1 MMRIRGFYFLLLLSF
16 LGNRAHAQTYNK
28 NLLIVAQD
36 GSGDFTTVQAAF
48 NAIPLNNTKAILI
61 RIKKGIYKE
70 KLTLDS
76 TKNHVTIMGEEAE
89 STVLTY
95 DDFSGKVTPNGV
107 KLGTTT
113 STSTRIVANDFTAI
127 NITFANSAGPVG
139 QAVAMLVDGDKA
151 RFINCRFLGF
161 QDTLYPKREGTR
173 QYYKN
178 CYIEGTVDFIFGWA
192 IAYFQNCTISSKL
205 SGGYFTAASTPQGQ
219 AFGYVFNQCTLEGES
234 PEASV
239 YLGRP
244 WRDYAQ
250 TVFLNCNLSKV
261 VKPEGWHNWDK
272 SNAEKTAFYAEFQSK
287 GAGANPEKRVAWSKQ
302 LTENEAKKYT
312 ITNVLG
318 GKDNWNPESPLLT
331 FGLTGVKD
339 SSFNTKRAFSQ
350 IQKQFPQASLVE
362 FPLPASV
369 AEERGIA
376 YCNTGKREL
385 HLDVFY
391 PKAKS
396 KKELPAVLII
406 HGGGWRSGDR
416 SQHIPLAQKLAE
428 RGFVAVTVEY
438 RLSTEALYPAAV
450 HDVKAAVRWLRAYAK
465 KYNIN
470 PDKIAALG
478 YSAGG
483 QLAALLGTTNGLSDF
498 EGDLGNAQFSSKI
511 NAIVDLDGTLAFIHP
526 ESGEGDDSK
535 SISAA
540 TYWFGY
546 TKTQHPN
553 LWHEAGALNHINK
566 NTPPILFVN
575 SSVARMHAGRDDMRT
590 KLDSLHIYSE
600 VHTFPEAPHTF
611 VLFNPWFE
619 PVLNHITIFLNKVF
633 KTKAK

>member
-1 MMRIRGFYFLLLLSF
+1 MRSYLFLSLILVNNLF
-16 LGNRAHAQTYNK
+16 AQSTHK
-28 NLLIVAQD
+28 NLITVAQD

-48 NAIPLNNTKAILI
+48 NAVPLNNTKAVLI

-76 TKNHVTIMGEEAE
+76 TKNHVTLMGEDAQH
-89 STVLTY
+89 TVLTY
-95 DDFSGKVTPNGV
+95 DDYSGKINAEGI

-127 NITFANSAGPVG
+127 DITFANASGPVG
-139 QAVAMLVDGDKA
+139 QAVAMLVDGDRA

-161 QDTLYPKREGTR
+161 QDTLYPKREGAR

-192 IAYFQNCTISSKL
+192 IAYFQHCRIYSKL
-205 SGGYFTAASTPQGQ
+205 KGGYITAASTPSGQ
-219 AFGYVFNQCTLEGES
+219 AFGYVFNQCDLDGES

-272 SNAEKTAFYAEFQSK
+272 PNAEKTAFYAEYQSK

-302 LTENEAKKYT
+302 LSENDAKKYT
-312 ITNVLG
+312 VAQVLG
-318 GKDNWNPESPLLT
+318 GKDHWNPEAPLLT
-331 FGLTGVKD
+331 FGLTGVRD
-339 SSFNTKRAFSQ
+339 TSFNTKRAFAQ
-350 IQKQFPQASLVE
+350 IQKQFPNSAVVE
-362 FPLPASV
+362 AKKLASV
-369 AEERGIA
+369 NEVYDIA
-376 YCNTGKREL
+376 YANTGTRDLE
-385 HLDVFY
+385 LDVFY
-391 PKAKS
+391 PKAKTT
-396 KKELPAVLII
+396 KPRPTVLII

-450 HDVKAAVRWLRAYAK
+450 YDLKAAVRWLRANAK
-465 KYNIN
+465 KYTIDV
-470 PDKIAALG
+470 DKIAALG
-478 YSAGG
+478 FSAGG
-483 QLAALLGTTNGLSDF
+483 QLAALLGSTNGLPKF
-498 EGDLGNAQFSSKI
+498 EGELGNAAFSSKI

-546 TKTQHPN
+546 NKTQNPE
-553 LWHEAGALNHINK
+553 LWNEAGALQHVDK
-566 NTPPILFVN
+566 NTPPILFIN
-575 SSVARMHAGRDDMRT
+575 SSVNRMHAGRDEMRR
-590 KLDSLHIYSE
+590 KMDALGRYSE
-600 VHTFPEAPHTF
+600 VHSFPEAPHTF
-611 VLFNPWFE
+611 VLFTPWFDPMVE
-619 PVLNHITIFLNKVF
+619 HIVSFLRKVL
-633 KTKAK
+633 

>member
-1 MMRIRGFYFLLLLSF
+1 MRNCLFFSLILVNNLF
-16 LGNRAHAQTYNK
+16 AQSTQK
-28 NLLIVAQD
+28 NLITVAQD

-48 NAIPLNNTKAILI
+48 NAVPLNNTKAVLI
-61 RIKKGIYKE
+61 RIKKGLYKE

-76 TKNHVTIMGEEAE
+76 TKNHVTLMGEDTQH
-89 STVLTY
+89 TVLTY
-95 DDFSGKVTPNGV
+95 DDYSGKINADGI

-127 NITFANSAGPVG
+127 DITFANTAGPVG
-139 QAVAMLVDGDKA
+139 QAVAMLVDGDRA

-192 IAYFQNCTISSKL
+192 IAYFQHCRIYSKL
-205 SGGYFTAASTPQGQ
+205 KGGYFTAASTPSGQ
-219 AFGYVFNQCTLEGES
+219 AFGYVFNQCDLDGES

-272 SNAEKTAFYAEFQSK
+272 PNAEKTAFYAEYQSK
-287 GAGANPEKRVAWSKQ
+287 GAGANSERRVAWSKQ
-302 LTENEAKKYT
+302 LSENEAKKYT
-312 ITNVLG
+312 VAQVLG
-318 GKDNWNPESPLLT
+318 GKDHWNPESPLLT
-331 FGLTGVKD
+331 FGLTGVRD
-339 SSFNTKRAFSQ
+339 TSFNTKRAFAQ
-350 IQKQFPQASLVE
+350 IQKQFPRSAVVE
-362 FPLPASV
+362 ARKIASV
-369 AEERGIA
+369 NEIYNIA
-376 YCNTGKREL
+376 YANTGTRDLK
-385 HLDVFY
+385 LDVFY
-391 PKAKS
+391 PKAKTTKS
-396 KKELPAVLII
+396 RPTVLII

-428 RGFVAVTVEY
+428 RGFVAVTAEY

-450 HDVKAAVRWLRAYAK
+450 HDLKAAVRWLRANAH
-465 KYNIN
+465 KYNIDA
-470 PDKIAALG
+470 DKIAALG
-478 YSAGG
+478 FSAGG
-483 QLAALLGTTNGLSDF
+483 QLAALLSTTNGLSKF
-498 EGDLGNAQFSSKI
+498 EGELGNSSFSSKI
-511 NAIVDLDGTLAFIHP
+511 NAIIDLDGTLAFIHP

-546 TKTQHPN
+546 NKTQNPE
-553 LWHEAGALNHINK
+553 LWNEAGALQHIDK
-566 NTPPILFVN
+566 NTPPVLFIN
-575 SSVARMHAGRDDMRT
+575 SSVNRMHAGRDEMRR
-590 KLDSLHIYSE
+590 KMDALGRYSE
-600 VHTFPEAPHTF
+600 VHSFSEAPHTF
-611 VLFNPWFE
+611 VLFTPWFNPMVE
-619 PVLNHITIFLNKVF
+619 HIVSFLGKVL
-633 KTKAK
+633 

>member
-1 MMRIRGFYFLLLLSF
+1 MKKIFLVSLFFTRFLL
-16 LGNRAHAQTYNK
+16 AQTPHK
-28 NLLIVAQD
+28 NLLTVAQD

-48 NAIPLNNTKAILI
+48 NAVPLNNTKAILI
-61 RIKKGIYKE
+61 RIKKGVYKE

-76 TKNHVTIMGEEAE
+76 TKNHVTIMGDDAEA
-89 STVLTY
+89 TVLTY
-95 DDFSGKVTPNGV
+95 DDFSGKITPNGT

-127 NITFANSAGPVG
+127 NLTFANSAGPVG

-173 QYYKN
+173 QYYKD

-192 IAYFQNCTISSKL
+192 VAYFQNCKIRSKL

-219 AFGYVFNQCTLEGES
+219 AFGYVFNQCDLDGES
-234 PEASV
+234 PVASV

-250 TVFLNCNLSKV
+250 TVFLNCQMSKV

-272 SNAEKTAFYAEFQSK
+272 LQAEKTAYYAEYQSK
-287 GAGANPEKRVAWSKQ
+287 GEGANPEKRVVWAKQ

-312 ITNVLG
+312 IENVLG
-318 GKDNWNPESPLLT
+318 GKDHWNPESPLLT

-339 SSFNTKRAFSQ
+339 TSFNTPKAFAQ
-350 IQKQFPQASLVE
+350 IQKQFPKASLVE
-362 FPLPASV
+362 GSLPSSV
-369 AEERGIA
+369 AEERDIA
-376 YCNTGKREL
+376 YCNTGTRDLK
-385 HLDVFY
+385 LDVFY
-391 PKAKS
+391 PKIQPRKS
-396 KKELPAVLII
+396 LPAVLII

-416 SQHIPLAQKLAE
+416 SQHVPFAQKLAE
-428 RGFVAVTVEY
+428 RGFVAITVEY

-450 HDVKAAVRWLRAYAK
+450 HDLKAAIRWVRANAQ
-465 KYNIN
+465 KYHVD
-470 PDKIAALG
+470 PDKIASLG
-478 YSAGG
+478 FSAGG
-483 QLAALLGTTNGLSDF
+483 QLAALLGTTNGKTVF
-498 EGDLGNAQFSSKI
+498 EGNLGNHPFSSKI

-535 SISAA
+535 GTSAA

-546 TKTQHPN
+546 NKTQKPE
-553 LWHEAGALNHINK
+553 LWHEAGALNQVDK
-566 NTPPILFVN
+566 NTPPILFIN
-575 SSVARMHAGRDDMRT
+575 SSVARMHAGRDDMSR
-590 KLDSLHIYSE
+590 KLDALHIYSE

-611 VLFNPWFE
+611 VLFHPWFE
-619 PVLNHITIFLNKVF
+619 PVLDHTTSFLNRVF
-633 KTKAK
+633 KTKRK

>member
-1 MMRIRGFYFLLLLSF
+1 MKNYFLFLASLF
-16 LGNRAHAQTYNK
+16 LGNSLFAQITSK
-28 NLLIVAQD
+28 NLFVVAQD

-48 NAIPLNNTKAILI
+48 NAVPLNNTKAVLI

-76 TKNHVTIMGEEAE
+76 TKNHVTLMGDDAE
-89 STVLTY
+89 HTVLTY
-95 DDFSGKVTPNGV
+95 DDYSGKVTPNGT

-127 NITFANSAGPVG
+127 DITFANSSGPVG
-139 QAVAMLVDGDKA
+139 QAVAMLVDGDRA

-192 IAYFQNCTISSKL
+192 IAYFQNCRIHSKL
-205 SGGYFTAASTPQGQ
+205 TGGYFTAASTPQGQ
-219 AFGYVFNQCTLEGES
+219 PFGYVFDQCTLDGES

-244 WRDYAQ
+244 WREYAQ
-250 TVFLNCNLSKV
+250 TVFLHCTLSKV

-272 SNAEKTAFYAEFQSK
+272 PHAEKTAFYAEYQSK
-287 GAGANPEKRVAWSKQ
+287 GPRANPEKRVTWSKQ
-302 LTENEAKKYT
+302 LTENEAQNYT
-312 ITNVLG
+312 VDRVLG
-318 GKDNWNPESPLLT
+318 GKDRWNPESPLLT
-331 FGLTGVKD
+331 FGLTDVKD
-339 SSFNTKRAFSQ
+339 TSFNTKRAFSQ
-350 IQKQFPQASLVE
+350 IQPQFPQSTLVE
-362 FPLPASV
+362 VKKSPSV
-369 AEERGIA
+369 NEVYNIVYA
-376 YCNTGKREL
+376 NTGTRNL
-385 HLDVFY
+385 QLDIFY
-391 PKAKS
+391 PKAKTT
-396 KKELPAVLII
+396 KPRPAVLII

-428 RGFVAVTVEY
+428 KGFVAVTVEY

-450 HDVKAAVRWLRAYAK
+450 YDVKAAVRWVRTNAK
-465 KYNIN
+465 KYNI
-470 PDKIAALG
+470 DSRKIAALG

-483 QLAALLGTTNGLSDF
+483 QLAALLGTTNELPQF
-498 EGDLGNAQFSSKI
+498 EGNGEKTSFSSKI

-546 TKTQHPN
+546 TKTQKPE
-553 LWHEAGALNHINK
+553 LWHEAGALHHVDK
-566 NTPPILFVN
+566 NTPPILFIN
-575 SSVARMHAGRDDMRT
+575 SSVSRMHAGRDDMR
-590 KLDSLHIYSE
+590 KKMSALGIYSE
-600 VHTFPEAPHTF
+600 VQSFPDAPHTF
-611 VLFNPWFE
+611 VLFNPWFD
-619 PVLNHITIFLNKVF
+619 PMVNHITVFLRKMF
-633 KTKAK
+633 TSQTP

>member
-1 MMRIRGFYFLLLLSF
+1 MKKIFLLSLFFTRFLL
-16 LGNRAHAQTYNK
+16 AQTPYK
-28 NLLIVAQD
+28 NLLTVAQD
-36 GSGDFTTVQAAF
+36 GSGDFMTVQAAF
-48 NAIPLNNTKAILI
+48 NAVPLNNTRAILI
-61 RIKKGIYKE
+61 HIKKGVYKE
-70 KLTLDS
+70 KLSLDS
-76 TKNHVTIMGEEAE
+76 TKNHVTIMGDDAEA
-89 STVLTY
+89 TVLTY
-95 DDFSGKVTPNGV
+95 DDFSGKITPKGT

-127 NITFANSAGPVG
+127 NLTFANSAGPVG

-173 QYYKN
+173 QYYKD

-192 IAYFQNCTISSKL
+192 VAYFQNCKIRSKL

-219 AFGYVFNQCTLEGES
+219 AFGYVFNQCDLDGES
-234 PEASV
+234 PVASV

-250 TVFLNCNLSKV
+250 TVLLNCQMSKV

-272 SNAEKTAFYAEFQSK
+272 LQAEKTAYYAEYQSK
-287 GAGANPEKRVAWSKQ
+287 GEGASPEKRVAWAKQ

-312 ITNVLG
+312 IENVLG
-318 GKDNWNPESPLLT
+318 GKDHWNPESPLLT

-339 SSFNTKRAFSQ
+339 TSFNTKRAFAQ

-362 FPLPASV
+362 SQSSSSV
-369 AEERGIA
+369 AEKRDIS
-376 YCNTGKREL
+376 YCNTGTRDLK
-385 HLDVFY
+385 LDVFY
-391 PKAKS
+391 PKIKPRKS
-396 KKELPAVLII
+396 LPAVLII

-416 SQHIPLAQKLAE
+416 SQHVPLAQKLAE
-428 RGFVAVTVEY
+428 RGFVAITVEY

-450 HDVKAAVRWLRAYAK
+450 HDLKAAVRWVRANAQ
-465 KYNIN
+465 KYHIDAN
-470 PDKIAALG
+470 KIASLG
-478 YSAGG
+478 FSAGG
-483 QLAALLGTTNGLSDF
+483 QLAALLGTTNGKTVF
-498 EGDLGNAQFSSKI
+498 EGNLGNHPFSSKI

-535 SISAA
+535 GISAA

-546 TKTQHPN
+546 NKTQNPE
-553 LWHEAGALNHINK
+553 LWHEAGALNQVDK
-566 NTPPILFVN
+566 NTPPILFIN
-575 SSVARMHAGRDDMRT
+575 SSVARMHAGRDDMRR
-590 KLDSLHIYSE
+590 KLDALHIYSE

-611 VLFNPWFE
+611 VLFHPWFE
-619 PVLNHITIFLNKVF
+619 PILAHTTSFLNQVF
-633 KTKAK
+633 QTKRK

>member
-1 MMRIRGFYFLLLLSF
+1 MRNCLFLSLFLVNFSF
-16 LGNRAHAQTYNK
+16 AQTAHK
-28 NLLIVAQD
+28 NLLTVAQD
-36 GSGDFTTVQAAF
+36 GSGDFTTVQTAF
-48 NAIPLNNTKAILI
+48 NTIPLNNTKHVLI

-76 TKNHVTIMGEEAE
+76 TKNHVTIMGEDAE
-89 STVLTY
+89 NTVLTY
-95 DDFSGKVTPNGV
+95 DDFSGKITPNGV

-113 STSTRIVANDFTAI
+113 STSTRIVAHDFTAI

-139 QAVAMLVDGDKA
+139 QAVAMLVDGDRT

-192 IAYFQNCTISSKL
+192 TAYFQNCKIYSKL
-205 SGGYFTAASTPQGQ
+205 NGGYFTAASTPQGQ
-219 AFGYVFNQCTLEGES
+219 AYGYVFNQCDLDGES

-261 VKPEGWHNWDK
+261 VKSEGWHNWDK
-272 SNAEKTAFYAEFQSK
+272 PNAEKTAFYAEYQSK
-287 GAGANPEKRVAWSKQ
+287 GAGANPERRITWSKQ
-302 LTENEAKKYT
+302 LTEIEAKKYT
-312 ITNVLG
+312 IEQVLG

-339 SSFNTKRAFSQ
+339 TSFNTKRAFSQ
-350 IQKQFPQASLVE
+350 IQKQFPQALFVE
-362 FPLPASV
+362 FSLPTSV
-369 AEERGIA
+369 AEERNIS
-376 YCNTGKREL
+376 YRNTGTRDL
-385 HLDVFY
+385 QLDIFY
-391 PKAKS
+391 PKIKP
-396 KKELPAVLII
+396 KPLLPAVLII

-416 SQHIPLAQKLAE
+416 SQHVPLAQKLAE

-438 RLSTEALYPAAV
+438 QLSTEALYPAAV
-450 HDVKAAVRWLRAYAK
+450 YDLKAAVRWMRANAK
-465 KYNIN
+465 KYHID
-470 PDKIAALG
+470 PDKIVSLG
-478 YSAGG
+478 FSAGG
-483 QLAALLGTTNGLSDF
+483 QLAALLGATNEKIAF
-498 EGDLGNAQFSSKI
+498 EGNLGNTQFSSKI

-546 TKTQHPN
+546 NKTQKPE
-553 LWHEAGALNHINK
+553 LWQEAGALYHADK
-566 NTPPILFVN
+566 NTPPILFIN
-575 SSVARMHAGRDDMRT
+575 SSVARMHAGRDDMCKR
-590 KLDSLHIYSE
+590 LEALHIYSE
-600 VHTFPEAPHTF
+600 VQTFPEAPHAF
-611 VLFNPWFE
+611 VLFHPWFE
-619 PVLNHITIFLNKVF
+619 PILNYTTSFLDKVF
-633 KTKAK
+633 KTKKK

>member
-1 MMRIRGFYFLLLLSF
+1 MRNCLFLSLFLVNFSF
-16 LGNRAHAQTYNK
+16 AQTAHK
-28 NLLIVAQD
+28 NLLTVAQD

-48 NAIPLNNTKAILI
+48 NTIPLNNTKHVLI

-76 TKNHVTIMGEEAE
+76 TKNHVTIMGEDAE
-89 STVLTY
+89 NTVLTY
-95 DDFSGKVTPNGV
+95 DDFSGKITPNGV

-113 STSTRIVANDFTAI
+113 STSTRIVAHDFTAI

-139 QAVAMLVDGDKA
+139 QAVAMLVDGDRT

-192 IAYFQNCTISSKL
+192 TAYFQNCKIYSKL
-205 SGGYFTAASTPQGQ
+205 NGGYFTAASTPQGQ
-219 AFGYVFNQCTLEGES
+219 AYGYVFNQCDLDGES

-261 VKPEGWHNWDK
+261 VKSEGWHNWDK
-272 SNAEKTAFYAEFQSK
+272 PNAEKTAFYAEYQSK
-287 GAGANPEKRVAWSKQ
+287 GAGANPERRIRWSKQ
-302 LTENEAKKYT
+302 LTEIEAKKYT
-312 ITNVLG
+312 IEQVLG

-339 SSFNTKRAFSQ
+339 TSFNTKRAFSQ
-350 IQKQFPQASLVE
+350 IQKQFPQALFVE
-362 FPLPASV
+362 FSLPTSV
-369 AEERGIA
+369 AEERNIS
-376 YCNTGKREL
+376 YRNTGTRDL
-385 HLDVFY
+385 QLDIFY
-391 PKAKS
+391 PKIKP
-396 KKELPAVLII
+396 KPLLPAVLII

-416 SQHIPLAQKLAE
+416 SQHVPLAQKLAE

-438 RLSTEALYPAAV
+438 QLSTEALYPAAV
-450 HDVKAAVRWLRAYAK
+450 YDLKAAVRWMRANAK
-465 KYNIN
+465 KYHID
-470 PDKIAALG
+470 PDKIVSLG
-478 YSAGG
+478 FSAGG
-483 QLAALLGTTNGLSDF
+483 QLAALLGATNEKIAF
-498 EGDLGNAQFSSKI
+498 EGNLGNTQFSSKI

-546 TKTQHPN
+546 NKTQKPE
-553 LWHEAGALNHINK
+553 LWQEAGALYHADK
-566 NTPPILFVN
+566 NTPPILFIN
-575 SSVARMHAGRDDMRT
+575 SSVARMHAGRDDMCKR
-590 KLDSLHIYSE
+590 LEALHIYSE
-600 VHTFPEAPHTF
+600 VQTFPEAPHAF
-611 VLFNPWFE
+611 VLFHPWFE
-619 PVLNHITIFLNKVF
+619 PILNYTTSFLDKVF
-633 KTKAK
+633 KTKKK

>member
-1 MMRIRGFYFLLLLSF
+1 MLLPVCLATHLF
-16 LGNRAHAQTYNK
+16 AQNTGK

-36 GSGDFTTVQAAF
+36 GTGDFKTVQEAF
-48 NAIPLNNTKAILI
+48 NAVPLNNTKAVLI

-76 TKNHVTIMGEEAE
+76 TKNHVTIMGEDAE

-95 DDFSGKVTPNGV
+95 DDFSGKVTVGGT

-127 NITFANSAGPVG
+127 DITFANSAGPVG

-151 RFINCRFLGF
+151 RFVNCRFLGF

-192 IAYFQNCTISSKL
+192 IAYFQNCRISSKL

-219 AFGYVFNQCTLEGES
+219 AYGYVFNQCELDGES
-234 PEASV
+234 PEASI

-272 SNAEKTAFYAEFQSK
+272 PNAEKTAFYAEYRSK
-287 GAGANPEKRVAWSKQ
+287 GAGANPKARVSWAKQ
-302 LTENEAKKYT
+302 LTAEEAKNYT
-312 ITNVLG
+312 VAQVLG
-318 GKDNWNPESPLLT
+318 GKDHWDPEAPLLT

-339 SSFNTKRAFSQ
+339 ASFNTKGAFAQ
-350 IQKQFPQASLVE
+350 IQKQFPNSSLVE
-362 FPLPASV
+362 FTPPQSV
-369 AEERGIA
+369 AEMRNVVYADMG
-376 YCNTGKREL
+376 TREL
-385 HLDVFY
+385 QLDIFY
-391 PKAKS
+391 PKAKA
-396 KKELPAVLII
+396 KKPVPAVLII

-416 SQHIPLAQKLAE
+416 SQHISLAQKMAE
-428 RGFVAVTVEY
+428 RGFVAVTAEY
-438 RLSTEALYPAAV
+438 RLSTEALYPAAL
-450 HDVKAAVRWLRAYAK
+450 HDLKGAVRWMRANAK
-465 KYNIN
+465 KYNID
-470 PDKIAALG
+470 PDKIASLG
-478 YSAGG
+478 FSAGG
-483 QLAALLGTTNGLSDF
+483 QLAALLGTTNNISRL
-498 EGDLGNAQFSSKI
+498 EGNAGNTSFSSKI

-546 TKTQHPN
+546 TKTQKSE
-553 LWHEAGALNHINK
+553 LWHEAGALNHVDK
-566 NTPPILFVN
+566 NTPPILFIN
-575 SSVARMHAGRDDMRT
+575 SSVDRMHAGRDDMRR
-590 KLDSLHIYSE
+590 KLSALGIYSE
-600 VHTFPEAPHTF
+600 VQSFPDAPHTF
-611 VLFNPWFE
+611 VLFNPWFD
-619 PVLNHITIFLNKVF
+619 PVVGHITTFLQKIFVV
-633 KTKAK
+633 KTP

>member
-1 MMRIRGFYFLLLLSF
+1 MRNCLFLSLFLVNFSF
-16 LGNRAHAQTYNK
+16 AQTAHK
-28 NLLIVAQD
+28 NLLTVAQD
-36 GSGDFTTVQAAF
+36 GSGDFTTVQTAF
-48 NAIPLNNTKAILI
+48 NTIPLNNTKHVLI

-76 TKNHVTIMGEEAE
+76 TKNHVTIMGEDAE
-89 STVLTY
+89 NTVLTY
-95 DDFSGKVTPNGV
+95 DDFSGKITPNGV

-113 STSTRIVANDFTAI
+113 STSTRIVAHDFTAI

-139 QAVAMLVDGDKA
+139 QAVAMLVDGDRT

-192 IAYFQNCTISSKL
+192 TAYFQNCKIYSKL
-205 SGGYFTAASTPQGQ
+205 NGGYFTAASTPQGQ
-219 AFGYVFNQCTLEGES
+219 AYGYVFNQCDLDGES

-261 VKPEGWHNWDK
+261 VKSEGWHNWDK
-272 SNAEKTAFYAEFQSK
+272 PNAEKTAFYAEYQSK
-287 GAGANPEKRVAWSKQ
+287 GAGANPERRIRWSKQ
-302 LTENEAKKYT
+302 LTEIEAKKYT
-312 ITNVLG
+312 IEQVLG

-339 SSFNTKRAFSQ
+339 TSFNTKRAFSQ
-350 IQKQFPQASLVE
+350 IQKQFPQALFVE
-362 FPLPASV
+362 FSLPTSV
-369 AEERGIA
+369 AEERNIS
-376 YCNTGKREL
+376 YRNTGTRDL
-385 HLDVFY
+385 QLDIFY
-391 PKAKS
+391 PKIKP
-396 KKELPAVLII
+396 KPLLPAVLII

-416 SQHIPLAQKLAE
+416 SQHVPLAQKLAE

-438 RLSTEALYPAAV
+438 QLSTEALYPAAV
-450 HDVKAAVRWLRAYAK
+450 YDLKAAVRWMRANAK
-465 KYNIN
+465 KYHID
-470 PDKIAALG
+470 PDKIVSLG
-478 YSAGG
+478 FSAGG
-483 QLAALLGTTNGLSDF
+483 QLAALLGATNEKIAF
-498 EGDLGNAQFSSKI
+498 EGNLGNTQFSSKI

-546 TKTQHPN
+546 NKTQKPE
-553 LWHEAGALNHINK
+553 LWQEAGALYHADK
-566 NTPPILFVN
+566 NTPPILFIN
-575 SSVARMHAGRDDMRT
+575 SSVARMHAGRDDMCKR
-590 KLDSLHIYSE
+590 LEALHIYSE
-600 VHTFPEAPHTF
+600 VQTFPEAPHAF
-611 VLFNPWFE
+611 VLFHPWFE
-619 PVLNHITIFLNKVF
+619 PILNYTTSFLDKVF
-633 KTKAK
+633 KTKKK